1 MRFYC
6 KLQDYDVAT
15 QEPCGQPRYR
25 TGETSRLEER
35 HFAIFMLTA
44 ENIWFVVNK
53 GEWKELHREGEYSNR
68 LVSCDI
74 SEAEKAVIVLSA
86 QGI

>member
-6 KLQDYDVAT
+6 KLQDTDVAT
-15 QEPCGQPRYR
+15 QEPCGQPRYQ

-44 ENIWFVVNK
+44 ETIWFVVNK
-53 GEWKELHREGEYSNR
+53 GEWKELLREGEYSNR
-68 LVSCDI
+68 LVKCDI
-74 SEAEKAVIVLSA
+74 SEAEKAEIILQA
-86 QGI
+86 QEV